1 MAYFESKRRK
11 EHQDIYL
18 QTMDGLIRGQAL
30 KLRPHRQAH
39 SVASGRWEIEER
51 EAENGTFQNLDS
63 MWAEAELSS
72 GCHRRLRNL
81 SVTLRH
87 VCEKSC

>member
-63 MWAEAELSS
+63 IVGRSRAEFWLPPQAQKPQCRPSTCL
-72 GCHRRLRNL
+72 
-81 SVTLRH
+81 
-87 VCEKSC
+87 